1 MNNAELLKSRL
12 KALEDSKDQL
22 DENLKQQIAYYRT
35 LEREM
40 CKLKSEVG
48 QLVRQKDRHSVYV
61 FNFDSVFLALV
72 LGIHSFKSDSTV

>member
-61 FNFDSVFLALV
+61 SHFDSVFLTP
-72 LGIHSFKSDSTV
+72 GIHPFKLEDSTV